1 MSPLFWGL
9 SSTQAIQKRDKTC
22 CPSWPCTAIQSC
34 VLPSPAVWALL
45 SLLGVR
51 SRTEI
56 SHRCD
61 EETLKFAEVHVL
73 HRMAEYFSIC
83 ADCLLT
89 SSSALSE
96 RHNLQMQS
104 NDGFFETLISYQIL
118 KKHIFLFF
126 FFFFL
131 FYLCTLFPLFHTALF
146 LKCFIYLCG
155 LFFTKTL

>member
-9 SSTQAIQKRDKTC
+9 SSTQAIQKKDKTC

-89 SSSALSE
+89 SSLSE

-118 KKHIFLFF
+118 KKHIFLC
-126 FFFFL
+126 FFL
-131 FYLCTLFPLFHTALF
+131 FFSF
-146 LKCFIYLCG
+146 FICVRYFCYFIQLY
-155 LFFTKTL
+155 F